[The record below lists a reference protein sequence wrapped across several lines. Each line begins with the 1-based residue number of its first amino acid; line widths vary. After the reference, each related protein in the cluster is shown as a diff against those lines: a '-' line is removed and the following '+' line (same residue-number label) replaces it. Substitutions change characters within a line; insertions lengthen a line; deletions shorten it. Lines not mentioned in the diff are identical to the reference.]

1 MEQRYKVIDINDTTK
16 VLEYTLHSYAVACAK
31 RLKAAVVID
40 QMRNEIT
47 CFHYHTN
54 DKGDAQFVKYS
65 FGEIEVTNYK

>member
-1 MEQRYKVIDINDTTK
+1 MEQRYKVIDINDTKK

-40 QMRNEIT
+40 QLRNEIT
-47 CFHYHTN
+47 CFHFHN
-54 DKGDAQFVKYS
+54 EKDEAQFVKYS